1 MKTDIYRTSVGK
13 LGEIILASKKEYR
26 NAIRSRRLIRAA
38 FVELMHEKPFEK
50 ITATDI
56 INRSGLNRST
66 FYAHYPDVKGILD
79 EITTEIVKMFE
90 ELLNDADFATF
101 FDDPEPLLI
110 KMQQYLLDN
119 EELYRWLS
127 KSDMSLVKL
136 EELKQILIRKVLAC
150 SNLPGG
156 NLNELQREIGI
167 RMMLGGVID
176 VFRQWL
182 NGEICCTQEELTAEV
197 MRVVREMRPV

>member
-1 MKTDIYRTSVGK
+1 MPP
-13 LGEIILASKKEYR
+13 KKEYR
-26 NAIRSRRLIRAA
+26 NAVRSRRMIRNA

-127 KSDMSLVKL
+127 KSDMSHVKL
-136 EELKQILIRKVLAC
+136 EELKQILIRKALAC
-150 SNLPGG
+150 TNLPMGD
-156 NLNELQREIGI
+156 LNALQLEIGT

-182 NGEICCTQEELTAEV
+182 NGEICCTQEELTTEV

>member
-150 SNLPGG
+150 SNLPAG

>member
-1 MKTDIYRTSVGK
+1 MPP
-13 LGEIILASKKEYR
+13 KKEYR
-26 NAIRSRRLIRAA
+26 NAIRSRRLIRTA
-38 FVELMHEKPFEK
+38 FVELMHEKSFEK

-79 EITTEIVKMFE
+79 EIIAEVVKLFE
-90 ELLNDADFATF
+90 ELLNDVDFATF
-101 FDDPEPLLI
+101 FDDPAPLL
-110 KMQQYLLDN
+110 KQMQQYLLDN

-127 KSDMSLVKL
+127 KSDMSYVKL
-136 EELKQILIRKVLAC
+136 EELKQVLIRKALGC
-150 SNLPGG
+150 PNLPAMGF
-156 NLNELQREIGI
+156 NDLQREIGI

-182 NGEICCTQEELTAEV
+182 TGEIQCTQDELTTEV
-197 MRVVREMRPV
+197 MHMIQMMRPD